1 MKNLQGV
8 HLLVDSR
15 QRILGRSEDLPFAAV
30 VFIIIEL
37 VIEEVKGGIDG
48 KGILDVLLELLHLI
62 GDTLHKVLQSSQLL
76 DVFGVAFNLHVDL
89 LETGHQLLSVDLSSL
104 SNEFDLVIGDLDMLL
119 SKSVSDLLTADSED
133 GDNDVVGDLR
143 LKSLG
148 LLLVECDIFPEEI
161 DLRRVVIIV
170 ELLHY
175 SHGIKLV
182 LLVVLGVSLDVSV
195 KRLNRLVKAAGQS
208 LIEIV
213 DPGILVWKLSLVLD
227 IRVLRL
233 VQGSRG
239 GLEIGLHIGLEE
251 MGKQLL
257 LRGRDVLQV
266 VNTFVEDVL
275 HSLRNFSWVAAESGL
290 TFSIESEINLE
301 EGLGLLERVISLEI
315 FLCEKYILDSV

>member
-1 MKNLQGV
+1 
-8 HLLVDSR
+8 LLVDSR
-15 QRILGRSEDLPFAAV
+15 QRILGRSEDFPFAAV

-48 KGILDVLLELLHLI
+48 KGILDVLLELLDLI
-62 GDTLHKVLQSSQLL
+62 GDTLHKVLKSSKLL
-76 DVFGVAFNLHVDL
+76 DVFRVAFNLHVDL

>member
-1 MKNLQGV
+1 M
-8 HLLVDSR
+8 LVDSR
-15 QRILGRSEDLPFAAV
+15 QRILGRSEDFPFAAV

-37 VIEEVKGGIDG
+37 VIEEVKSGIDG

-133 GDNDVVGDLR
+133 GDYDVVGDLR

-182 LLVVLGVSLDVSV
+182 FLVVLGVSLDVSV

-239 GLEIGLHIGLEE
+239 GLEIGLHIGLKE

>member
-1 MKNLQGV
+1 
-8 HLLVDSR
+8 LLVDSR
-15 QRILGRSEDLPFAAV
+15 QRILGRSEDFPFAAV

-48 KGILDVLLELLHLI
+48 KGILDVLLELLDLI

>member
-1 MKNLQGV
+1 
-8 HLLVDSR
+8 
-15 QRILGRSEDLPFAAV
+15 
-30 VFIIIEL
+30 
-37 VIEEVKGGIDG
+37 
-48 KGILDVLLELLHLI
+48 
-62 GDTLHKVLQSSQLL
+62 
-76 DVFGVAFNLHVDL
+76 
-89 LETGHQLLSVDLSSL
+89 
-104 SNEFDLVIGDLDMLL
+104 MLL
-119 SKSVSDLLTADSED
+119 SEPVSDLLAADSED

-148 LLLVECDIFPEEI
+148 LLLVESDIFPEEI

-182 LLVVLGVSLDVSV
+182 LLVVLGVSLDISV

-213 DPGILVWKLSLVLD
+213 DPGILIWKLSLVLD

-239 GLEIGLHIGLEE
+239 RLEIGLHIGLEE

-275 HSLRNFSWVAAESGL
+275 HSLRNLSWVAAESGL
-290 TFSIESEINLE
+290 TFSIESEVNLE
-301 EGLGLLERVISLEI
+301 EGLRLLEGVVSLEI
-315 FLCEKYILDSV
+315 FLGEKYILDSV

>member
-48 KGILDVLLELLHLI
+48 KGILDVLLELLDLI

-133 GDNDVVGDLR
+133 GDYDVVGDLR

>member
-1 MKNLQGV
+1 M
-8 HLLVDSR
+8 LVDSR
-15 QRILGRSEDLPFAAV
+15 QRILGRSEDFPFAAV

-48 KGILDVLLELLHLI
+48 KGILDVLLELLDLI

>member
-15 QRILGRSEDLPFAAV
+15 QRILGRSEDFPFAAV

-48 KGILDVLLELLHLI
+48 KGILDVLLELLDLI

>member
-1 MKNLQGV
+1 
-8 HLLVDSR
+8 LLVDSR

-48 KGILDVLLELLHLI
+48 KGILDVLLELLDLI

>member
-1 MKNLQGV
+1 
-8 HLLVDSR
+8 LLVDSR
-15 QRILGRSEDLPFAAV
+15 QRILGRSEDFPFAAV

-48 KGILDVLLELLHLI
+48 KGILDVLLELLDLI

-133 GDNDVVGDLR
+133 GDYDVVGDLR